1 MLFYTWVE
9 VAVKELP
16 NMLCFAIN
24 ILNVYWRCMCL
35 TVLHYH
41 CVMYQIKGNKNS
53 FSDVI
58 KNLLFCMLQ
67 FTILHVNVA
76 AKDC

>member
-1 MLFYTWVE
+1 MS
-9 VAVKELP
+9 
-16 NMLCFAIN
+16 
-24 ILNVYWRCMCL
+24 L
-35 TVLHYH
+35 TVLH
-41 CVMYQIKGNKNS
+41 CVKYQIKGNKNGF

-67 FTILHVNVA
+67 LTILHVNIT